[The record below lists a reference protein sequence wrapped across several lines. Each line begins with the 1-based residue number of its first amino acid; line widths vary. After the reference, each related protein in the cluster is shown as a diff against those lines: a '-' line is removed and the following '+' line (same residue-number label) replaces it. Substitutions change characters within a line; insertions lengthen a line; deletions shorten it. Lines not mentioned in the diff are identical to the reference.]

1 MEKEEWKGKI
11 EDSFLHPVLQNSGS
25 SMEMLQVLYGDVP
38 GLGGG
43 EAATLALC
51 PTRGFY
57 FYLLSYFSPCGI
69 WGEEKILWLI
79 NV

>member
-38 GLGGG
+38 GTAMG
-43 EAATLALC
+43 
-51 PTRGFY
+51 
-57 FYLLSYFSPCGI
+57 
-69 WGEEKILWLI
+69 WEEVKLQLWLSAPLEGSTFI
-79 NV
+79 CFLILVHVGFGGKKRSLG